1 MLALASLL
9 AVVLVS
15 LLITRVATLALTMT
29 GMSREAARFQSRS
42 ALSGVGFTTS
52 EAERV
57 VNHPVRRRIV
67 LALMLIG
74 SAGIVT
80 TVASLIFS
88 FGQASGGGRALRAG
102 ILVAGLFVIWLLS
115 RSRWFDRVLRLLIA
129 PVLNRAGLHRRDAA
143 ALLELEGDFAVYEL
157 AVEDDDWVA
166 GRPLG
171 ELRLRDEGIAVLGVR
186 RTDGAYVGV
195 PAAGTVVQPGDT
207 LVLYTDDARLCELD
221 DRRRGHAGDRA
232 HAEAARQAEH
242 ANALAGRPAV
252 KDSRL

>member
-1 MLALASLL
+1 MIALASLL
-9 AVVLVS
+9 VVVLVS

-29 GMSREAARFQSRS
+29 GLSRESARFQARF

-67 LALMLIG
+67 LALMLVG

-88 FGQASGGGRALRAG
+88 FGHNSGGDRLLRAG
-102 ILVAGLFVIWLLS
+102 ILVAGLLAIWLLS
-115 RSRWFDRVLRLLIA
+115 RSRLFDRALRLLIA
-129 PVLNRAGLHRRDAA
+129 PVLHRAGLRRRDAS

-157 AVEDDDWVA
+157 AVEPGDWVA
-166 GRPLG
+166 ERPLG

-186 RTDGAYVGV
+186 RTDGTYVGV
-195 PAAGTVVQPGDT
+195 PAGDTVVHEGDT
-207 LVLYTDDARLCELD
+207 LVLYTHDARLCELD
-221 DRRRGHAGDRA
+221 DRRRGRAGDAA
-232 HAEAARQAEH
+232 HARAARG
-242 ANALAGRPAV
+242 ANALARPPAV
-252 KDSRL
+252 QDSRL